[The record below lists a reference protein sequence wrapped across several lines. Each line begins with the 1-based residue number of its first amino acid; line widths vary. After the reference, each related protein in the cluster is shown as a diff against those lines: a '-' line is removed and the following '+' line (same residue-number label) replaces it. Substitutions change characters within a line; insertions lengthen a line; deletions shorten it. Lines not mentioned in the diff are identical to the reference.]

1 MIINKFEN
9 GTGGL
14 FNQNDLNRTEQDSMR
29 SQSIKYKKEEIF
41 TSQEISHKDNIS
53 VSDVWAKVARDI
65 DVKDATPREMIE
77 LSSLLY
83 NAGVISYDDH
93 INLSFQPE
101 VNLDTPS
108 ESKPFSFERKDYI
121 ALWSAKQENVIR
133 FGGDRNQIEE
143 THRIH
148 AILTYVDSLR

>member
-14 FNQNDLNRTEQDSMR
+14 FGQSSLNRTEQDSMHP
-29 SQSIKYKKEEIF
+29 QSIKYKEEEIVISRK
-41 TSQEISHKDNIS
+41 TSHEDNIS
-53 VSDVWAKVARDI
+53 VSDIWQRLARNI
-65 DVKDATPREMIE
+65 DVRSASPREIIA
-77 LSSLLY
+77 LSSQLY

-108 ESKPFSFERKDYI
+108 QSKPFSFERKDYI
-121 ALWSAKQENVIR
+121 ALWKNKQENVIR
-133 FGGDRNQIEE
+133 FGGDRNEIEE
-143 THRIH
+143 THRIQ